1 MKDCLILFT
10 MGILSATSLIIS
22 WNSFDIKHKL
32 DKLIELNT
40 PEYINV
46 IPDKILEENK

>member
-1 MKDCLILFT
+1 MFIT
-10 MGILSATSLIIS
+10 TVWTAIIWAMIS
-22 WNSFDIKHKL
+22 MIQINFKL

-46 IPDKILEENK
+46 IPDKMIIEKHQI

>member
-1 MKDCLILFT
+1 MKE
-10 MGILSATSLIIS
+10 GILVIIMAIFVVITYS
-22 WNSFDIKHKL
+22 QKQVIKRL

-46 IPDKILEENK
+46 IPDVVITEKH